1 MEEKSP
7 TPSTR
12 SRTPSTRSRREPRH
26 PRRKLTKAKAW
37 LSAILVVQASLA
49 IIVVLAP
56 SAEASTRCFGM
67 RPTIVGT
74 SRADVLEGTRRRDI
88 ISGLGGRDT
97 IRGLGGNDV
106 ICGFNGADTIIGG
119 SGADLLSGDAGND
132 SVSGGAGDFD
142 NLWGFSGNDALNGGG
157 GFDWVLYRG
166 APGPVT
172 LDLSAGSATGE
183 GTDTLSGIEG
193 VVGSSFDDVLTGG
206 DANNT
211 FQAEDGNDTIDG
223 GGGIDFASF
232 ALSPAPVTVDLAAG
246 TATGEGTDTLT
257 GIENVFGSGHFG
269 DTLMGDAQDNMLL
282 GSGGEDNLSGS
293 DGNDEL
299 DGGDGTDALDG
310 GIGTDKCLNGEAIV
324 NCEA

>member
-1 MEEKSP
+1 MDEESP
-7 TPSTR
+7 TPSA
-12 SRTPSTRSRREPRH
+12 RSRREPRR
-26 PRRKLTKAKAW
+26 PSGKLMKAKAW
-37 LSAILVVQASLA
+37 LSAIVVVQASFA
-49 IIVVLAP
+49 TMVILAP
-56 SAEASTRCFGM
+56 SAEASSRCFGR

-88 ISGLGGRDT
+88 ISGLGGKDT
-97 IRGLGGNDV
+97 IKGLGGDDL

-172 LDLSAGSATGE
+172 LDLSAGSAMGE
-183 GTDTLSGIEG
+183 GTDTLSGLEG
-193 VVGSSFDDVLTGG
+193 VVGSPFDDVLTGG

-223 GGGIDFASF
+223 GGGLDFASF
-232 ALSPAPVTVDLAAG
+232 FLSPAPVTVDLAAG

-257 GIENVFGSGHFG
+257 GIENVVGSGDFG
-269 DTLMGDAQDNMLL
+269 DTLTGDAQDNFLF
-282 GSGGEDNLSGS
+282 GSGGDDSVSGS

-310 GIGTDKCLNGEAIV
+310 GIGTDTCLNGETTV

>member
-1 MEEKSP
+1 MGGVMPERRSYEPVGEGQRGQREE
-7 TPSTR
+7 
-12 SRTPSTRSRREPRH
+12 
-26 PRRKLTKAKAW
+26 LMKAKAW
-37 LSAILVVQASLA
+37 LSAILVVQASFA

-56 SAEASTRCFGM
+56 SAEASSRCFGI

-74 SRADVLEGTRRRDI
+74 PRADVLEGTRRRDI

-97 IRGLGGNDV
+97 IKGLGGNDI

-119 SGADLLSGDAGND
+119 SGADVLSGDGGND

-142 NLWGFSGNDALNGGG
+142 NLWGFSGNDALKGGG

-193 VVGSSFDDVLTGG
+193 VVGSPYDDVLTGG

-223 GGGIDFASF
+223 GGGVDFASF
-232 ALSPAPVTVDLAAG
+232 FLSPGPVAVDLAAG

-257 GIENVFGSGHFG
+257 GIENVNGSGDFG
-269 DTLMGDAQDNMLL
+269 DTLTGDTQSNVLL
-282 GSGGEDNLSGS
+282 GSGGDDSVIGG
-293 DGNDEL
+293 DGDDEL

-310 GIGTDKCLNGEAIV
+310 GIGTDTCLNGETIV

>member
-1 MEEKSP
+1 MSEKTP
-7 TPSTR
+7 TPSKR
-12 SRTPSTRSRREPRH
+12 SRLEPGH
-26 PRRKLTKAKAW
+26 PRRKLMKAKAW
-37 LSAILVVQASLA
+37 IAAILVVQASFA
-49 IIVVLAP
+49 IMVILAP
-56 SAEASTRCFGM
+56 SAEASSRCFGR

-74 SRADVLEGTRRRDI
+74 SRADVLEGTRSRDI

-97 IRGLGGNDV
+97 IKGLGGDDL

-119 SGADLLSGDAGND
+119 SGADLLSGDGGND
-132 SVSGGAGDFD
+132 TVSGGAGDFD
-142 NLWGFSGNDALNGGG
+142 NLWGFSGNDVLNGGG

-193 VVGSSFDDVLTGG
+193 VVGSHFDDVLTG
-206 DANNT
+206 DNANNT

-223 GGGIDFASF
+223 GGGVDFASF
-232 ALSPAPVTVDLAAG
+232 FLSPGPVTVDLAAG

-257 GIENVFGSGHFG
+257 GIENVVGSGDFG
-269 DTLMGDAQDNMLL
+269 DTLMGDVQDNFLF
-282 GSGGEDNLSGS
+282 GAGGDDSVSGS

-299 DGGDGTDALDG
+299 DGGGGTDALDG
-310 GIGTDKCLNGEAIV
+310 GIGTDTCLNGETTV

>member
-1 MEEKSP
+1 MEEKSL
-7 TPSTR
+7 TPFA
-12 SRTPSTRSRREPRH
+12 RSRREPRR
-26 PRRKLTKAKAW
+26 PSGKLTKAKAW
-37 LSAILVVQASLA
+37 LSAILVVQASFA

-56 SAEASTRCFGM
+56 SAEASSRCFGM

-74 SRADVLEGTRRRDI
+74 SRADVLEGTRRKDI
-88 ISGLGGRDT
+88 ISGLGGKDT
-97 IRGLGGNDV
+97 IRGLGGNDT

-119 SGADLLSGDAGND
+119 SGADLLSGDAGKDLVN
-132 SVSGGAGDFD
+132 GGAGDFD
-142 NLWGFSGNDALNGGG
+142 NLWGFSGNDALIGGG

-183 GTDTLSGIEG
+183 GTDTLSGLEG
-193 VVGSSFDDVLTGG
+193 VVGSRFDDVLTGG
-206 DANNT
+206 EASNT

-223 GGGIDFASF
+223 GGGVDFASF
-232 ALSPAPVTVDLAAG
+232 FLSPGPVTVDLAAG

-257 GIENVFGSGHFG
+257 GIENVFGSGDFG
-269 DTLMGDAQDNMLL
+269 DTLMGDGLDNTLL
-282 GSGGEDNLSGS
+282 GSGGDDSVSGS

-310 GIGTDKCLNGEAIV
+310 GIGTDTCLNGETIV

>member
-1 MEEKSP
+1 MK
-7 TPSTR
+7 T
-12 SRTPSTRSRREPRH
+12 
-26 PRRKLTKAKAW
+26 KAW
-37 LSAILVVQASLA
+37 LSAFLVLQASFA
-49 IIVVLAP
+49 IMVVLAP
-56 SAEASTRCFGM
+56 SAEASSRCFGM

-88 ISGLGGRDT
+88 ISGLGGKDT
-97 IRGLGGNDV
+97 IKGLGGNDT

-132 SVSGGAGDFD
+132 SVNGGAGDFD

-166 APGPVT
+166 APGPVRA
-172 LDLSAGSATGE
+172 DLIAGSATGE
-183 GTDTLSGIEG
+183 GTDTLSGLEG
-193 VVGSSFDDVLTGG
+193 VVGSRFDDVLTGA
-206 DANNT
+206 DADNT
-211 FQAEDGNDTIDG
+211 FQAEDGNDTVDG
-223 GGGIDFASF
+223 GGGVDFVSF

-257 GIENVFGSGHFG
+257 AIENIFGSVDFG
-269 DTLMGDAQDNMLL
+269 DTLIGDAQANLL
-282 GSGGEDNLSGS
+282 IGSGGDDSVSGS

-310 GIGTDKCLNGEAIV
+310 GIGTDTCLNGETTV

>member
-1 MEEKSP
+1 MK
-7 TPSTR
+7 T
-12 SRTPSTRSRREPRH
+12 
-26 PRRKLTKAKAW
+26 KAW
-37 LSAILVVQASLA
+37 LSAILVFQASLA
-49 IIVVLAP
+49 IMVVLAP
-56 SAEASTRCFGM
+56 SAEASSRCFGR

-74 SRADVLEGTRRRDI
+74 SRADVLEGTRSKDI
-88 ISGLGGRDT
+88 ISGLGGKDT
-97 IRGLGGNDV
+97 IKGLGGNDT

-132 SVSGGAGDFD
+132 SVSGGAGAFD
-142 NLWGFSGNDALNGGG
+142 NLWGFSGSDVLNGGG

-183 GTDTLSGIEG
+183 GTDMLSAIEG
-193 VVGSSFDDVLTGG
+193 VVGSRFDDVLTGG

-223 GGGIDFASF
+223 GGGVDFASF
-232 ALSPAPVTVDLAAG
+232 FLSPAPVTVDLAAG

-257 GIENVFGSGHFG
+257 GIENVFGSGDFG
-269 DTLMGDAQDNMLL
+269 DTLMGDAQNNELL
-282 GSGGEDNLSGS
+282 GSGGDDSVSGS

-299 DGGDGTDALDG
+299 GGGDGTDALDG
-310 GIGTDKCLNGEAIV
+310 GIGTDTCLNGETIA

>member
-1 MEEKSP
+1 M
-7 TPSTR
+7 
-12 SRTPSTRSRREPRH
+12 
-26 PRRKLTKAKAW
+26 KAKAW
-37 LSAILVVQASLA
+37 LSAILVFQASFATIA
-49 IIVVLAP
+49 ILAP
-56 SAEASTRCFGM
+56 SAEASSRCFGR

-88 ISGLGGRDT
+88 ISGLGGKDT
-97 IRGLGGNDV
+97 IKGLGGNDI
-106 ICGFNGADTIIGG
+106 ICGFDGADTIIGG
-119 SGADLLSGDAGND
+119 SGADLLSGDGGND

-142 NLWGFSGNDALNGGG
+142 NLWGLSGNDALNGGG

-183 GTDTLSGIEG
+183 GTDELSAIEG
-193 VVGSSFDDVLTGG
+193 VVGSRFDDVLTGD

-223 GGGIDFASF
+223 GGGVDFASF
-232 ALSPAPVTVDLAAG
+232 FLSPGPVTVDLAK
-246 TATGEGTDTLT
+246 GTDTLT
-257 GIENVFGSGHFG
+257 GIENVTGSGDYG
-269 DTLMGDAQDNMLL
+269 DTLMGDSQNNVLL
-282 GSGGEDNLSGS
+282 GSGGDDSVSGG
-293 DGNDEL
+293 DGDDEL

-310 GIGTDKCLNGEAIV
+310 GIGTDTCLNGETIA

>member
-1 MEEKSP
+1 MEEKSL
-7 TPSTR
+7 TPSA
-12 SRTPSTRSRREPRH
+12 RSRREPRR
-26 PRRKLTKAKAW
+26 PSGKLTKARAW
-37 LSAILVVQASLA
+37 LSAILVFQSSFA
-49 IIVVLAP
+49 IMVVLAP

-97 IRGLGGNDV
+97 IKGLGGNDV

-157 GFDWVLYRG
+157 GFDWVLYPN

-172 LDLSAGSATGE
+172 VDLSAGSATGE
-183 GTDTLSGIEG
+183 GTDSLSGLEG
-193 VVGSSFDDVLTGG
+193 VLGSRFDDVLTGN

-211 FQAEDGNDTIDG
+211 FQPEDGNDTIDG
-223 GGGIDFASF
+223 GGGLDFASF
-232 ALSPAPVTVDLAAG
+232 ARSPGPVIVDLAAG
-246 TATGEGTDTLT
+246 TATGEGTDTLA
-257 GIENVFGSGHFG
+257 GVENVFGSGHFG
-269 DTLMGDAQDNMLL
+269 DTLMGDAQNNELL
-282 GSGGEDNLSGS
+282 GSGGDDSVSGS
-293 DGNDEL
+293 DGDDEL

-310 GIGTDKCLNGEAIV
+310 GTGTDTCLNGETTV